1 MRDRMDMKISNEIT
15 IRMIGTRL
23 SGQDSER
30 QGESNSHDAVSG
42 NQRERRDGYSRRVN
56 APGW

>member
-1 MRDRMDMKISNEIT
+1 MDMKISNEIT

-30 QGESNSHDAVSG
+30 QGESNSHDAVSR
-42 NQRERRDGYSRRVN
+42 NQRERRDGYPRRVN
-56 APGW
+56 APRW